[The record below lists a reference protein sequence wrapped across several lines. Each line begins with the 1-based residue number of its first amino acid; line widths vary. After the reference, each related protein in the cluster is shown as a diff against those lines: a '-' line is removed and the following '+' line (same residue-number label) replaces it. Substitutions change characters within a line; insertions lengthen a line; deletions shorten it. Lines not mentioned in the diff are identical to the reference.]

1 MINFVLVIQKSFNLR
16 NLKFHQDMN
25 KRTHFNYC
33 RMAMLLVML
42 ATILTASAQ
51 KARQEF
57 KENIYRSG
65 SNYYAYPGP
74 KQLQLTKAPKGYV
87 PYYISHYGRHG
98 SRHLINNGDYDNAY
112 KPLMRADS
120 LGKLTAYGKEI
131 LERVKTIRNDANLR
145 HGELTLLGAEQHQGI
160 ARRMYERF
168 PEVFKG
174 KTNIDAKSTTV
185 VRCILSMENALQEL
199 KSLNPKLQIRH
210 DASEHDMWYMN
221 FKDKALDKKKM
232 PKEVE
237 KAYDEFCKRHE
248 KHDRVMNLLFN
259 DENYWKNEV
268 NAENLNY
275 HLFKLAC
282 NLQSTELRHT
292 MTLYDLF
299 TEEELYE
306 NWLQTNAWWYI
317 NYGPCPL
324 NGGVAPFSQ
333 RNLLRVMIQEA
344 DSCLKF
350 SHPGATLRYGHE
362 VCVMPLACLLEM
374 NNYGKPY
381 ADLEQLAMEGW
392 NNYDIFPMG
401 CNVQLI
407 FYKPKKGTGDILVKA
422 LLNEN
427 ETTLP
432 LKAVSGPY
440 YKWNDFRDYFMRK
453 LNNYVE

>member
-1 MINFVLVIQKSFNLR
+1 
-16 NLKFHQDMN
+16 MN
-25 KRTHFNYC
+25 IKQTLYAKG
-33 RMAMLLVML
+33 RMLFLLTL
-42 ATILTASAQ
+42 LTTALTVSAQ
-51 KARQEF
+51 TARQEI

-74 KQLQLTKAPKGYV
+74 IQKQLTKAPKGYV

-98 SRHLINNGDYDNAY
+98 SRHLINDGDYNNAY

-120 LGKLTAYGKEI
+120 LGKLTDFGQDI
-131 LERVKTIRNDANLR
+131 LRRIKTIRNEANLR

-160 ARRMYERF
+160 GRRMYERF

-174 KTNIDAKSTTV
+174 KTNIDAKSTV
-185 VRCILSMENALQEL
+185 VIRCILSMENALQEL
-199 KSLNPKLQIRH
+199 KSINPQLQIRH

-221 FKDKALDKKKM
+221 FNDRKLNRKKM

-237 KAYDEFCKRHE
+237 KVYEAFCERHE
-248 KHDRVMNLLFN
+248 KHDRVMNLIFN
-259 DENYWKNEV
+259 DQNYWKNEV
-268 NAENLNY
+268 NAQNLNY
-275 HLFKLAC
+275 HLFKLAS

-292 MTLYDLF
+292 MTLYDIF
-299 TEEELYE
+299 NEEEIYE

-317 NYGPCPL
+317 NYGPSPL
-324 NGGVAPFSQ
+324 NGGTQPFSQ

-344 DSCLKF
+344 DSCLKL

-374 NNYGKPY
+374 NNCGKQY
-381 ADLEQLAMEGW
+381 NDLEQLASEGW
-392 NNYDIFPMG
+392 YNYNIFPMG

-407 FYKPKKGTGDILVKA
+407 FYKPKKGNGDILVKA

-432 LKAVSGPY
+432 LQAVSGPY
-440 YKWNDFRDYFMRK
+440 YKWSDFREYFVRK
-453 LNNYVE
+453 LNSYVE